1 MTEYRSN
8 YIRRPRRGFSLIE
21 VLMVVVLIG
30 ILLSVAIPSVGRQV
44 TRDRVQ
50 RSAMVV
56 QGMLDD
62 AAAFA
67 VRRRA
72 PVQVTLSGGTLL
84 VTDRESG
91 DVLRSR
97 SFGPEQD
104 LRATLAMSPAAG
116 ITIFPNGRADSGL
129 RINLSGGGAS
139 ETVSRTPTGLVR
151 RE

>member
-1 MTEYRSN
+1 MTEYRVT

-67 VRRRA
+67 VRQRA
-72 PVQVTLSGGTLL
+72 PVEVTLSGGTLL
-84 VTDRESG
+84 VTDRASG

-97 SFGPEQD
+97 SFGPDQD
-104 LRATLAMSPAAG
+104 LRATLAMTPAGG
-116 ITIFPNGRADSGL
+116 ITIFPNGRADNALS
-129 RINLSGGGAS
+129 INLTGGGAS
-139 ETVSRTPTGLVR
+139 QTVTRSTTGVVR
-151 RE
+151 RQ